1 MSRTRLGSYESAVP
15 ANNFTTVPRSRLTS
29 SSLTSSSIEEEG
41 TADTERVE
49 LLRTESY
56 NINRSLGNP
65 SSSLGPQ
72 TRSPQRS
79 PKRSPQT
86 ISIEV
91 LPQKESFHMTREL
104 PHVADNPSKENPS
117 KENPSKENP
126 NPRSLGPKTLTLVD
140 KSSPAEIARS
150 RSRRGSLSRFNITLI
165 SRETLCSRTICRR

>member
-41 TADTERVE
+41 TADTERVQ

-86 ISIEV
+86 SSIEV

-104 PHVADNPSKENPS
+104 PHVADNPS

-150 RSRRGSLSRFNITLI
+150 RSRRGSLSRFHITLI
-165 SRETLCSRTICRR
+165 SWHTLCGRAIRRR